1 MVPVAPAEKFTDRFG
16 RFALPR
22 NFYISVLR
30 DQLGWRGKQA
40 VMRSERV
47 LISAGVKKGKVLRLA
62 FFQLG
67 HEDII
72 TAGSIFII
80 RIAGASGKPDAFKGP
95 SVSVVDWH
103 HVPLLMD
110 RPSIQEIIHETT
122 VNDIPTFGVRL
133 GYWFLGNHFIIGDLR
148 RGDDVSSPL
157 HSQVWV
163 PDTGFVAHFFYK
175 LHNFFRPLFGI

>member
-40 VMRSERV
+40 VMRSERG
-47 LISAGVKKGKVLRLA
+47 L
-62 FFQLG
+62 
-67 HEDII
+67 I

-133 GYWFLGNHFIIGDLR
+133 RDWLLGNHSINGDLR

-163 PDTGFVAHFFYK
+163 PDTGFVAHFF
-175 LHNFFRPLFGI
+175 